1 MGGVAW
7 ALVLLLVA
15 IGASAQSP
23 EPEPE
28 PEPAPPEPEPEPE
41 PHYEMLELHS
51 GSNFFTHYNFVQ
63 WTKDRSTHGVASCVR

>member
-15 IGASAQSP
+15 IGASAQS
-23 EPEPE
+23 PEPE